1 MTLERFLS
9 TQVLLILVMACG
21 NGAAGSAQ
29 QQHPEYQRLRGSDVS
44 RAQQLY
50 RDGKK
55 KEGAALLREL
65 AKDPNWEVRSNAVRV
80 IGEVRD
86 QELLPE
92 VHALLG
98 DQQMEVR
105 ESASRVLTLI
115 GDSSSRA
122 PLRKALSD
130 AAAPVRSHAA
140 EALIMLGGVED
151 LPALG
156 QLLEKDVEPSVR
168 AIVAMSLGSVHDPAV
183 VPVLV
188 AALDDESAIVRGE
201 AAGAIGAVGDA
212 SGRPALEKIASSDPD
227 SSVRERAALALQAL
241 QAAAR
246 PANSP

>member
-1 MTLERFLS
+1 
-9 TQVLLILVMACG
+9 MACG
-21 NGAAGSAQ
+21 NGAPGSAQ
-29 QQHPEYQRLRGSDVS
+29 QPNPEYQRLRGSDVD

-65 AKDPNWEVRSNAVRV
+65 AKSPDWEVRSNAVRV
-80 IGEVRD
+80 IGAVRD

-92 VHALLG
+92 VHGLLA

-115 GDSSSRA
+115 GDASSRA

-130 AAAPVRSHAA
+130 DAAPVRSHAA

-151 LPALG
+151 LPALAE
-156 QLLEKDVEPSVR
+156 LLEKDEDPSVR
-168 AIVAMSLGSVHDPAV
+168 AIVAMTLGSVHDPAV
-183 VPVLV
+183 VRVLI

-212 SGRPALEKIASSDPD
+212 SGRPALEKVASSDPD
-227 SSVRERAALALQAL
+227 GSVRERATLAIQAL
-241 QAAAR
+241 KAAV
-246 PANSP
+246 PPPNGP